1 MKWFKNLFNKVTDE
15 DGQEMYDRNTYEEAE
30 EDFSY
35 ETYEEQQREEQPKT
49 SKGNF
54 RFPLI
59 DDVVTDS
66 STHSNEVNQLIEQ
79 PAVESKPLRLNR
91 GTTPVSSKEHYSP
104 FTAPGNS
111 QHVAHGMSREHYNP
125 FKKSSTPTTKVEIK
139 DEPAVKPQL
148 NKTPVPIEPAVQPKK
163 RFVPSDV
170 PSPVFGFKKPSTLTP
185 YERKVQERLQAE
197 RKKNRGTLADQLV
210 QNRVRREERL
220 EASRMSVPTTPKPTE
235 QKSESLTIKK
245 HDEILVT
252 LPKLESKVHE
262 QPKTIQIDEVA
273 KVTTTNEAVEI
284 ISPSEQVV
292 EEVEVALLVQEKE
305 TIELATAEVQEL
317 VTEQVSEREEVQELV
332 TEQVSEREEVQELVT
347 EQEPEQIEVQ
357 ELVTEQEPEREE
369 VEELVQEQEPEREEV
384 QELVTEQEPER
395 EEVQELVTEQEPEQI
410 EVQELVTEQ
419 VLERE
424 EIEELVQEQ
433 EPEREEVE
441 ELVQEQEPEREEIE
455 ELVPAQMPIETPVR
469 ERSKTPIN
477 VVMLKSDKEKLQQ
490 AQAKE
495 IVLPSWKDSK
505 APTNRYAVPSVK
517 RTTEDSVKVEDEDS
531 PTKVL
536 EEELPLPSTIEA
548 NVIEEVQEKIEW
560 QVYDETLQLL
570 REPEFQQADVE
581 WMEEQGQ
588 LLVEVLAEFN
598 VPAEIEN
605 IVQGP
610 TVTQFEITVG
620 HGVKISKIK
629 NLSDN
634 LKLALAARDIRIEAP
649 IPGKRSIGIEIPNAK
664 ARPVRLSE
672 IVGNNSFRDSNKD
685 LEVALGLDI
694 TGQPVTFDLSEMPH
708 GLIAGATGSGKSV
721 CINSIL
727 ISLLMKA
734 SPQDVKL
741 MLIDPKIVELAVYDE
756 LPHLVSPVITD
767 VKAATAALKWAVDE
781 MERRYQLF
789 HHMKVR
795 HITRY
800 NEIVEEQRRFS
811 LKMPY
816 LVIVIDELAD
826 LMMMAPAE
834 VEESICRIAQKAR
847 ACGIHLVLATQRPS
861 VDVITGLIKSN
872 IPTRIAFS
880 VSSQIDSRTI
890 IDSQGA
896 ERLLGRGDLLYLGY
910 GKSDTVRLQGTFVTD
925 EEIEQITEY
934 IRSLGKPNYA
944 FAPEELVQKVE
955 QAEEQDELFEE
966 VCRSVA
972 EEGSVSISSLQRKY
986 RIGYNRA
993 ARLVEMMDAHGF
1005 VSEAKGTKPR
1015 EVFLT
1020 PDQVDSIFQQ

>member
-15 DGQEMYDRNTYEEAE
+15 DEQEMYNRNTYEETE

-35 ETYEEQQREEQPKT
+35 ESYEEQQREEQPKT

-59 DDVVTDS
+59 EGVVTDS
-66 STHSNEVNQLIEQ
+66 STHSNEVNQLTEQ
-79 PAVESKPLRLNR
+79 PTVEPKPLRLNR
-91 GTTPVSSKEHYSP
+91 DTAPVSSKEHYSP
-104 FTAPGNS
+104 FTAPRNS

-125 FKKSSTPTTKVEIK
+125 FKKSSIPTPKVDTKDKSVI
-139 DEPAVKPQL
+139 KPQL
-148 NKTPVPIEPAVQPKK
+148 NETSVPIEPAVQPKK

-185 YERKVQERLQAE
+185 YERKVQERLQVE

-220 EASRMSVPTTPKPTE
+220 EASRVSVPTTAKPTE

-252 LPKLESKVHE
+252 LPKLEPKVHE
-262 QPKTIQIDEVA
+262 QPKTIQINEVP
-273 KVTTTNEAVEI
+273 KVTISNEVLET

-292 EEVEVALLVQEKE
+292 EEVVAPVQEKE
-305 TIELATAEVQEL
+305 PVELAPVEVEEVVQREESVLTEMESTVQVQEPIPREEEEL
-317 VTEQVSEREEVQELV
+317 VQGQVVEEVAVPVQEQVLVHTKVEELVQHEESVLKEMESTVQVQEPMPH
-332 TEQVSEREEVQELVT
+332 EE
-347 EQEPEQIEVQ
+347 
-357 ELVTEQEPEREE
+357 
-369 VEELVQEQEPEREEV
+369 EELVQEQVVEEV
-384 QELVTEQEPER
+384 D
-395 EEVQELVTEQEPEQI
+395 
-410 EVQELVTEQ
+410 
-419 VLERE
+419 
-424 EIEELVQEQ
+424 ELVQTQ
-433 EPEREEVE
+433 TSDRLEESVPTKVHE
-441 ELVQEQEPEREEIE
+441 AVQ
-455 ELVPAQMPIETPVR
+455 MPVR

-495 IVLPSWKDSK
+495 MVLPSWKDSQE
-505 APTNRYAVPSVK
+505 PMNRYAAPPVK
-517 RTTEDSVKVEDEDS
+517 RVVEEPVKVEDEDS
-531 PTKVL
+531 PTTAL
-536 EEELPLPSTIEA
+536 EEDLPLPSTIEA
-548 NVIEEVQEKIEW
+548 VVAEEVQEKIEW
-560 QVYDETLQLL
+560 QVYDETLHLL

-664 ARPVRLSE
+664 SRPVRLSE
-672 IVGNNSFRDSNKD
+672 IVGNSSFRDSNKD

-694 TGQPVTFDLSEMPH
+694 TGQPVTFDLSDMPH

-767 VKAATAALKWAVDE
+767 VKAATAALKWAVEE

-925 EEIEQITEY
+925 EEIEQITSY

-1020 PDQVDSIFQQ
+1020 PDQVDSIFQH

>member
-15 DGQEMYDRNTYEEAE
+15 DGQKMYGRNTYEEAE
-30 EDFSY
+30 EDFSD
-35 ETYEEQQREEQPKT
+35 EVYEEQQREEQPKI

-66 STHSNEVNQLIEQ
+66 STHSNEVNQLTKQ

-139 DEPAVKPQL
+139 DEPAMKPQL

-220 EASRMSVPTTPKPTE
+220 EASRVSVPTTPKPTE
-235 QKSESLTIKK
+235 QKPTSLTIKK
-245 HDEILVT
+245 QDEILVT
-252 LPKLESKVHE
+252 LPKLEPVVHE
-262 QPKTIQIDEVA
+262 QPKTVQKDEVA
-273 KVTTTNEAVEI
+273 KVTTTNEVVEI

-292 EEVEVALLVQEKE
+292 EEAEVALLVQEKE
-305 TIELATAEVQEL
+305 TIELATAEVEEL
-317 VTEQVSEREEVQELV
+317 VQEQV
-332 TEQVSEREEVQELVT
+332 
-347 EQEPEQIEVQ
+347 
-357 ELVTEQEPEREE
+357 PEREE
-369 VEELVQEQEPEREEV
+369 VEELVS
-384 QELVTEQEPER
+384 
-395 EEVQELVTEQEPEQI
+395 
-410 EVQELVTEQ
+410 EQ
-419 VLERE
+419 VT
-424 EIEELVQEQ
+424 
-433 EPEREEVE
+433 
-441 ELVQEQEPEREEIE
+441 
-455 ELVPAQMPIETPVR
+455 AQTPIEPPVR

-495 IVLPSWKDSK
+495 IILPSWKDSK

-517 RTTEDSVKVEDEDS
+517 RTTEESVKVEDEDS
-531 PTKVL
+531 PTKAL
-536 EEELPLPSTIEA
+536 EEIPLPSTIEA
-548 NVIEEVQEKIEW
+548 VVAEEVQEKIEW

-588 LLVEVLAEFN
+588 LLVEVLSEFN

-800 NEIVEEQRRFS
+800 NEIIEEQRRFS

-925 EEIEQITEY
+925 EEIEQITAY

>member
-252 LPKLESKVHE
+252 LPKLEPKVHE

-332 TEQVSEREEVQELVT
+332 TEQES
-347 EQEPEQIEVQ
+347 
-357 ELVTEQEPEREE
+357 
-369 VEELVQEQEPEREEV
+369 
-384 QELVTEQEPER
+384 
-395 EEVQELVTEQEPEQI
+395 EQI

-424 EIEELVQEQ
+424 E
-433 EPEREEVE
+433 VE
-441 ELVQEQEPEREEIE
+441 ELVQEQELEREEIE

>member
-139 DEPAVKPQL
+139 DEPAVKSQL

-245 HDEILVT
+245 QDEILVT
-252 LPKLESKVHE
+252 LPKLEPKVHE

-273 KVTTTNEAVEI
+273 KVTTTNEGVEI

-317 VTEQVSEREEVQELV
+317 VQEQEPEQIEVQELVTEQEPEQEEVQELV
-332 TEQVSEREEVQELVT
+332 TEQVSEREEVQELV
-347 EQEPEQIEVQ
+347 Q
-357 ELVTEQEPEREE
+357 EQEPEREE
-369 VEELVQEQEPEREEV
+369 VKELVQEQVSEREEV

-395 EEVQELVTEQEPEQI
+395 EEVQ
-410 EVQELVTEQ
+410 
-419 VLERE
+419 
-424 EIEELVQEQ
+424 
-433 EPEREEVE
+433 
-441 ELVQEQEPEREEIE
+441 

>member
-235 QKSESLTIKK
+235 QKSESLPIKK
-245 HDEILVT
+245 QDEILVT
-252 LPKLESKVHE
+252 LPKLEPKVHE

-273 KVTTTNEAVEI
+273 KVTTTNEGVEI

-317 VTEQVSEREEVQELV
+317 VQEQV
-332 TEQVSEREEVQELVT
+332 
-347 EQEPEQIEVQ
+347 
-357 ELVTEQEPEREE
+357 PEREE
-369 VEELVQEQEPEREEV
+369 VEELVS
-384 QELVTEQEPER
+384 
-395 EEVQELVTEQEPEQI
+395 
-410 EVQELVTEQ
+410 EQ
-419 VLERE
+419 VT
-424 EIEELVQEQ
+424 
-433 EPEREEVE
+433 
-441 ELVQEQEPEREEIE
+441 
-455 ELVPAQMPIETPVR
+455 AQTPIEPPVR

-495 IVLPSWKDSK
+495 IILPSWKDSK

-517 RTTEDSVKVEDEDS
+517 RTTEESVKVEDEDS
-531 PTKVL
+531 PTKAL
-536 EEELPLPSTIEA
+536 EEIPLPSTIEA
-548 NVIEEVQEKIEW
+548 VVAEEVQEKIEW

-588 LLVEVLAEFN
+588 LLVEVLSEFN

-800 NEIVEEQRRFS
+800 NEIIEEQRRFS

-925 EEIEQITEY
+925 EEIEQITAY

>member
-235 QKSESLTIKK
+235 QQKAPLTIKK
-245 HDEILVT
+245 QDEILVT
-252 LPKLESKVHE
+252 LPKLEPKVHE

-273 KVTTTNEAVEI
+273 KVTTTNEGVEI

-332 TEQVSEREEVQELVT
+332 QG
-347 EQEPEQIEVQ
+347 
-357 ELVTEQEPEREE
+357 QEPEREE
-369 VEELVQEQEPEREEV
+369 VEELVQEQVLEREEV
-384 QELVTEQEPER
+384 QELVQG
-395 EEVQELVTEQEPEQI
+395 QEPEQI

-424 EIEELVQEQ
+424 E
-433 EPEREEVE
+433 VE
-441 ELVQEQEPEREEIE
+441 ELVQEQELERE

-495 IVLPSWKDSK
+495 IILPSWKDSK

-517 RTTEDSVKVEDEDS
+517 RTTEESVKVEDEDS
-531 PTKVL
+531 PTKAL
-536 EEELPLPSTIEA
+536 EEIPLPSTIEA
-548 NVIEEVQEKIEW
+548 VVAEEVQEKIEW

-588 LLVEVLAEFN
+588 LLVEVLSEFN

-800 NEIVEEQRRFS
+800 NEIIEEQRRFS

-925 EEIEQITEY
+925 EEIEQITAY

-944 FAPEELVQKVE
+944 FAPDELVQKVE

>member
-235 QKSESLTIKK
+235 QKSESLPIKK
-245 HDEILVT
+245 QDEILVT
-252 LPKLESKVHE
+252 LPKLEPKVHE

-273 KVTTTNEAVEI
+273 KVTTTNEGVEI

-317 VTEQVSEREEVQELV
+317 VTEQVLEREE
-332 TEQVSEREEVQELVT
+332 
-347 EQEPEQIEVQ
+347 IE

-369 VEELVQEQEPEREEV
+369 VEELVQEQE
-384 QELVTEQEPER
+384 L
-395 EEVQELVTEQEPEQI
+395 
-410 EVQELVTEQ
+410 
-419 VLERE
+419 
-424 EIEELVQEQ
+424 
-433 EPEREEVE
+433 
-441 ELVQEQEPEREEIE
+441 EREEIE

-634 LKLALAARDIRIEAP
+634 LKLVLAARDIRIEAP

-925 EEIEQITEY
+925 EEIEQITAY

>member
-235 QKSESLTIKK
+235 QKSESLPIKK
-245 HDEILVT
+245 QDEILVT
-252 LPKLESKVHE
+252 LPKLEPKVHE

-273 KVTTTNEAVEI
+273 KVTTTNEGVEI

-317 VTEQVSEREEVQELV
+317 VTEQVLEREE
-332 TEQVSEREEVQELVT
+332 
-347 EQEPEQIEVQ
+347 IE

-369 VEELVQEQEPEREEV
+369 VEELVQEQE
-384 QELVTEQEPER
+384 L
-395 EEVQELVTEQEPEQI
+395 
-410 EVQELVTEQ
+410 
-419 VLERE
+419 
-424 EIEELVQEQ
+424 
-433 EPEREEVE
+433 
-441 ELVQEQEPEREEIE
+441 EREEIE

-598 VPAEIEN
+598 VSAEIEN

-925 EEIEQITEY
+925 EEIEQITAY

>member
-15 DGQEMYDRNTYEEAE
+15 DEQEMYDRNTYEEAE

-235 QKSESLTIKK
+235 QQKAPLTIKK
-245 HDEILVT
+245 QDEILVT
-252 LPKLESKVHE
+252 LPKLEPKVHE

-273 KVTTTNEAVEI
+273 KVTTTNEGVGI

-305 TIELATAEVQEL
+305 TIELATAEVEELVQEQEL
-317 VTEQVSEREEVQELV
+317 
-332 TEQVSEREEVQELVT
+332 EREEVQELVT
-347 EQEPEQIEVQ
+347 EQEPEQIEV
-357 ELVTEQEPEREE
+357 
-369 VEELVQEQEPEREEV
+369 EELVQEQE
-384 QELVTEQEPER
+384 
-395 EEVQELVTEQEPEQI
+395 
-410 EVQELVTEQ
+410 
-419 VLERE
+419 LER
-424 EIEELVQEQ
+424 
-433 EPEREEVE
+433 
-441 ELVQEQEPEREEIE
+441 E

-531 PTKVL
+531 PTTAL
-536 EEELPLPSTIEA
+536 EKDLPLPSTIEA

-598 VPAEIEN
+598 VPTEIEN

-826 LMMMAPAE
+826 LMTMAPAE

>member
-15 DGQEMYDRNTYEEAE
+15 DGQKMYDRNTYEEAE
-30 EDFSY
+30 EDFSD
-35 ETYEEQQREEQPKT
+35 EVYEEQQREEQPKI

-66 STHSNEVNQLIEQ
+66 STHSNEVNQLTKQ

-139 DEPAVKPQL
+139 DEPAMKPQL

-220 EASRMSVPTTPKPTE
+220 EASRVSVPTTPKPTE
-235 QKSESLTIKK
+235 QKPTSLTIKK
-245 HDEILVT
+245 QDEILVT
-252 LPKLESKVHE
+252 LPKLEPVVHE
-262 QPKTIQIDEVA
+262 QPKTVQKDEVA
-273 KVTTTNEAVEI
+273 KVTTTNEVVEI

-292 EEVEVALLVQEKE
+292 EEAEVALLVQEKE

-317 VTEQVSEREEVQELV
+317 VQEQV
-332 TEQVSEREEVQELVT
+332 
-347 EQEPEQIEVQ
+347 
-357 ELVTEQEPEREE
+357 PEREE
-369 VEELVQEQEPEREEV
+369 VEELVQEQV
-384 QELVTEQEPER
+384 
-395 EEVQELVTEQEPEQI
+395 
-410 EVQELVTEQ
+410 
-419 VLERE
+419 
-424 EIEELVQEQ
+424 
-433 EPEREEVE
+433 PEREEVE
-441 ELVQEQEPEREEIE
+441 ELGSEQ
-455 ELVPAQMPIETPVR
+455 VTAQTPIEPPVR

-495 IVLPSWKDSK
+495 IILPSWKDSK

-517 RTTEDSVKVEDEDS
+517 RTTEESVKVEDEVS
-531 PTKVL
+531 PTKAL
-536 EEELPLPSTIEA
+536 EEIPLPSTIEA
-548 NVIEEVQEKIEW
+548 VVAEEVQEKIEW

-588 LLVEVLAEFN
+588 LLVEVLSEFN

-800 NEIVEEQRRFS
+800 NEIIEEQRRFS

-925 EEIEQITEY
+925 EEIEQITAY

>member
-139 DEPAVKPQL
+139 DEPVVKPQL

-317 VTEQVSEREEVQELV
+317 VTEQVSEREEVEELVQEQEL
-332 TEQVSEREEVQELVT
+332 EREEVEELVQEQEL
-347 EQEPEQIEVQ
+347 
-357 ELVTEQEPEREE
+357 EREE
-369 VEELVQEQEPEREEV
+369 VEELVQEQEPEREEVKELVQEQVSEREEV

-395 EEVQELVTEQEPEQI
+395 EEVQELVTEQEPE
-410 EVQELVTEQ
+410 
-419 VLERE
+419 
-424 EIEELVQEQ
+424 
-433 EPEREEVE
+433 REEV
-441 ELVQEQEPEREEIE
+441 Q

>member
-139 DEPAVKPQL
+139 DEPVVKPQL

-317 VTEQVSEREEVQELV
+317 VTEQVSEREEVEELV
-332 TEQVSEREEVQELVT
+332 Q
-347 EQEPEQIEVQ
+347 
-357 ELVTEQEPEREE
+357 EQEPEREE
-369 VEELVQEQEPEREEV
+369 VKELVQEQVSEREEV

-395 EEVQELVTEQEPEQI
+395 EEVQ
-410 EVQELVTEQ
+410 
-419 VLERE
+419 
-424 EIEELVQEQ
+424 
-433 EPEREEVE
+433 
-441 ELVQEQEPEREEIE
+441 

>member
-15 DGQEMYDRNTYEEAE
+15 DGQEMYGRNTYEEAE
-30 EDFSY
+30 EDFSD
-35 ETYEEQQREEQPKT
+35 EVYEEQQREEQPKI

-66 STHSNEVNQLIEQ
+66 STHSNEVNQLTKQ

-139 DEPAVKPQL
+139 DEPAMKPQL
-148 NKTPVPIEPAVQPKK
+148 NKTPVPIDPAVQPKK

-220 EASRMSVPTTPKPTE
+220 EASRMSVPTTPKATE
-235 QKSESLTIKK
+235 QKPTSLTIKK
-245 HDEILVT
+245 QDEILVT
-252 LPKLESKVHE
+252 LPKLEPVVHE
-262 QPKTIQIDEVA
+262 QPKTIQKDEVV
-273 KVTTTNEAVEI
+273 KVTTTNEVVEI

-292 EEVEVALLVQEKE
+292 EEAEVALLVQEKE
-305 TIELATAEVQEL
+305 TIELATAEVEEL
-317 VTEQVSEREEVQELV
+317 VQEQV
-332 TEQVSEREEVQELVT
+332 
-347 EQEPEQIEVQ
+347 
-357 ELVTEQEPEREE
+357 PEREE
-369 VEELVQEQEPEREEV
+369 VEELVS
-384 QELVTEQEPER
+384 
-395 EEVQELVTEQEPEQI
+395 
-410 EVQELVTEQ
+410 EQ
-419 VLERE
+419 VT
-424 EIEELVQEQ
+424 
-433 EPEREEVE
+433 
-441 ELVQEQEPEREEIE
+441 
-455 ELVPAQMPIETPVR
+455 AQTPIEPPVR

-495 IVLPSWKDSK
+495 IILPSWKDSK

-517 RTTEDSVKVEDEDS
+517 RTTEESVKVEDEDS
-531 PTKVL
+531 PTKAL
-536 EEELPLPSTIEA
+536 EEIPLPSTIEA
-548 NVIEEVQEKIEW
+548 VVAEEVQEKIEW

-588 LLVEVLAEFN
+588 LLVEVLSEFN

-800 NEIVEEQRRFS
+800 NEIIEEQRRFS

-925 EEIEQITEY
+925 EEIEQITAY

>member
-235 QKSESLTIKK
+235 QKSESLPIKK
-245 HDEILVT
+245 QDEILVT
-252 LPKLESKVHE
+252 LPKLEPKVHE

-273 KVTTTNEAVEI
+273 KVTTTNEGVEI

-317 VTEQVSEREEVQELV
+317 VTEQVSEREEVQEF
-332 TEQVSEREEVQELVT
+332 VQG
-347 EQEPEQIEVQ
+347 
-357 ELVTEQEPEREE
+357 QEPEREE
-369 VEELVQEQEPEREEV
+369 VEELVQG
-384 QELVTEQEPER
+384 
-395 EEVQELVTEQEPEQI
+395 QEPEQI

-424 EIEELVQEQ
+424 EIEELVTEQ

-441 ELVQEQEPEREEIE
+441 ELVQEQELEREEIE

-685 LEVALGLDI
+685 LEVALGLGI

-925 EEIEQITEY
+925 EEIEQITAY

-966 VCRSVA
+966 VCRSAA

>member
-1 MKWFKNLFNKVTDE
+1 M
-15 DGQEMYDRNTYEEAE
+15 
-30 EDFSY
+30 
-35 ETYEEQQREEQPKT
+35 
-49 SKGNF
+49 
-54 RFPLI
+54 
-59 DDVVTDS
+59 
-66 STHSNEVNQLIEQ
+66 
-79 PAVESKPLRLNR
+79 
-91 GTTPVSSKEHYSP
+91 
-104 FTAPGNS
+104 
-111 QHVAHGMSREHYNP
+111 
-125 FKKSSTPTTKVEIK
+125 
-139 DEPAVKPQL
+139 
-148 NKTPVPIEPAVQPKK
+148 
-163 RFVPSDV
+163 
-170 PSPVFGFKKPSTLTP
+170 
-185 YERKVQERLQAE
+185 
-197 RKKNRGTLADQLV
+197 
-210 QNRVRREERL
+210 
-220 EASRMSVPTTPKPTE
+220 
-235 QKSESLTIKK
+235 
-245 HDEILVT
+245 
-252 LPKLESKVHE
+252 
-262 QPKTIQIDEVA
+262 
-273 KVTTTNEAVEI
+273 
-284 ISPSEQVV
+284 
-292 EEVEVALLVQEKE
+292 
-305 TIELATAEVQEL
+305 
-317 VTEQVSEREEVQELV
+317 
-332 TEQVSEREEVQELVT
+332 
-347 EQEPEQIEVQ
+347 
-357 ELVTEQEPEREE
+357 
-369 VEELVQEQEPEREEV
+369 
-384 QELVTEQEPER
+384 
-395 EEVQELVTEQEPEQI
+395 
-410 EVQELVTEQ
+410 
-419 VLERE
+419 
-424 EIEELVQEQ
+424 
-433 EPEREEVE
+433 
-441 ELVQEQEPEREEIE
+441 
-455 ELVPAQMPIETPVR
+455 
-469 ERSKTPIN
+469 
-477 VVMLKSDKEKLQQ
+477 
-490 AQAKE
+490 
-495 IVLPSWKDSK
+495 
-505 APTNRYAVPSVK
+505 
-517 RTTEDSVKVEDEDS
+517 
-531 PTKVL
+531 
-536 EEELPLPSTIEA
+536 
-548 NVIEEVQEKIEW
+548 
-560 QVYDETLQLL
+560 
-570 REPEFQQADVE
+570 
-581 WMEEQGQ
+581 
-588 LLVEVLAEFN
+588 
-598 VPAEIEN
+598 
-605 IVQGP
+605 
-610 TVTQFEITVG
+610 
-620 HGVKISKIK
+620 
-629 NLSDN
+629 
-634 LKLALAARDIRIEAP
+634 
-649 IPGKRSIGIEIPNAK
+649 
-664 ARPVRLSE
+664 
-672 IVGNNSFRDSNKD
+672 GNNSFRDSNKD

-800 NEIVEEQRRFS
+800 NEIIEEQRRFS

-925 EEIEQITEY
+925 EEIEQITAY

>member
-252 LPKLESKVHE
+252 LPKLEPKVHE

-273 KVTTTNEAVEI
+273 KVTTTNEGVEI

-317 VTEQVSEREEVQELV
+317 VT
-332 TEQVSEREEVQELVT
+332 
-347 EQEPEQIEVQ
+347 
-357 ELVTEQEPEREE
+357 
-369 VEELVQEQEPEREEV
+369 
-384 QELVTEQEPER
+384 
-395 EEVQELVTEQEPEQI
+395 
-410 EVQELVTEQ
+410 
-419 VLERE
+419 
-424 EIEELVQEQ
+424 EQ

>member
-139 DEPAVKPQL
+139 DEPVVKPQL

-317 VTEQVSEREEVQELV
+317 VTEQVSEREEVEELV
-332 TEQVSEREEVQELVT
+332 Q
-347 EQEPEQIEVQ
+347 
-357 ELVTEQEPEREE
+357 EQEPEREE
-369 VEELVQEQEPEREEV
+369 VKELVQEQVSEREEV

-395 EEVQELVTEQEPEQI
+395 EEVQELVTEQEPE
-410 EVQELVTEQ
+410 
-419 VLERE
+419 
-424 EIEELVQEQ
+424 
-433 EPEREEVE
+433 REEV
-441 ELVQEQEPEREEIE
+441 Q

>member
-15 DGQEMYDRNTYEEAE
+15 DGQEMYNRNTYEEAE
-30 EDFSY
+30 EDFSD
-35 ETYEEQQREEQPKT
+35 EVYEEQQREEQPKT

-59 DDVVTDS
+59 EGVVTDS
-66 STHSNEVNQLIEQ
+66 PTHSNEVNQLTEQ

-139 DEPAVKPQL
+139 DDPAMKPQL

-220 EASRMSVPTTPKPTE
+220 EASRVSVPNTPKPTE
-235 QKSESLTIKK
+235 QKPTSLTIKK
-245 HDEILVT
+245 QDEILVT
-252 LPKLESKVHE
+252 LPKLEPVVHE
-262 QPKTIQIDEVA
+262 QPKTVQKDEVA
-273 KVTTTNEAVEI
+273 KVTTTNEVVEI
-284 ISPSEQVV
+284 TSPSEQVV
-292 EEVEVALLVQEKE
+292 EEAEVALLVQEKE

-317 VTEQVSEREEVQELV
+317 VQEQELEREEVQELVTEQEPEQEEVKELV
-332 TEQVSEREEVQELVT
+332 TEQVSEREEVQELV
-347 EQEPEQIEVQ
+347 
-357 ELVTEQEPEREE
+357 
-369 VEELVQEQEPEREEV
+369 QEQ
-384 QELVTEQEPER
+384 VT
-395 EEVQELVTEQEPEQI
+395 
-410 EVQELVTEQ
+410 
-419 VLERE
+419 
-424 EIEELVQEQ
+424 
-433 EPEREEVE
+433 
-441 ELVQEQEPEREEIE
+441 
-455 ELVPAQMPIETPVR
+455 AQTPIEPPVR

-925 EEIEQITEY
+925 EEIEQITAY

>member
-66 STHSNEVNQLIEQ
+66 STHSNEVNQLTKQ

-139 DEPAVKPQL
+139 DEPAMKPQL

-220 EASRMSVPTTPKPTE
+220 EASRVSVPTTPKPTE
-235 QKSESLTIKK
+235 QKPTSLTIKK
-245 HDEILVT
+245 QDEILVT
-252 LPKLESKVHE
+252 LPRLEPVVHE
-262 QPKTIQIDEVA
+262 QPKTVQKDEVA
-273 KVTTTNEAVEI
+273 KVTTTNEVVEI

-292 EEVEVALLVQEKE
+292 EEAEVALLVQEKE

-317 VTEQVSEREEVQELV
+317 VQEQV
-332 TEQVSEREEVQELVT
+332 
-347 EQEPEQIEVQ
+347 
-357 ELVTEQEPEREE
+357 PEREE
-369 VEELVQEQEPEREEV
+369 VEELVS
-384 QELVTEQEPER
+384 
-395 EEVQELVTEQEPEQI
+395 
-410 EVQELVTEQ
+410 EQ
-419 VLERE
+419 VT
-424 EIEELVQEQ
+424 
-433 EPEREEVE
+433 
-441 ELVQEQEPEREEIE
+441 
-455 ELVPAQMPIETPVR
+455 AQTPIEPPVR

-495 IVLPSWKDSK
+495 IILPSWKDSK

-517 RTTEDSVKVEDEDS
+517 RTTEESVKVEDEDS
-531 PTKVL
+531 PTKAL
-536 EEELPLPSTIEA
+536 EEIPLPSTIEA
-548 NVIEEVQEKIEW
+548 VVAEEVQEKIEW

-588 LLVEVLAEFN
+588 LLVEVLSEFN

-800 NEIVEEQRRFS
+800 NEIIEEQRRFS

-925 EEIEQITEY
+925 EEIEQITAY

>member
-235 QKSESLTIKK
+235 QKSESLPIKK
-245 HDEILVT
+245 QDEILVT
-252 LPKLESKVHE
+252 LPKLEPKVHE

-273 KVTTTNEAVEI
+273 KVTTTNEGVEI
-284 ISPSEQVV
+284 ISPSEQVM

-317 VTEQVSEREEVQELV
+317 VTEQGSEREEVQEFV
-332 TEQVSEREEVQELVT
+332 QGQEL
-347 EQEPEQIEVQ
+347 
-357 ELVTEQEPEREE
+357 
-369 VEELVQEQEPEREEV
+369 
-384 QELVTEQEPER
+384 ER

-424 EIEELVQEQ
+424 EIEELVTEQ

-441 ELVQEQEPEREEIE
+441 ELVQEQELEREEIE

-800 NEIVEEQRRFS
+800 NEIIEEQRRFS

-925 EEIEQITEY
+925 EEIEQITAY

>member
-220 EASRMSVPTTPKPTE
+220 EASRMSVPNTPKPTE
-235 QKSESLTIKK
+235 QKPTSLTIKK
-245 HDEILVT
+245 QDEILVT
-252 LPKLESKVHE
+252 LPKLEPVVHE
-262 QPKTIQIDEVA
+262 QPKTVQKDEVA
-273 KVTTTNEAVEI
+273 KVTTTNEGVEI

-332 TEQVSEREEVQELVT
+332 QGQEPEREEVEELVQEQELEREEVQELVT
-347 EQEPEQIEVQ
+347 EQEPEQIEVE
-357 ELVTEQEPEREE
+357 ELVTEQVLEREE
-369 VEELVQEQEPEREEV
+369 VEELVQEQELEREEV
-384 QELVTEQEPER
+384 
-395 EEVQELVTEQEPEQI
+395 
-410 EVQELVTEQ
+410 
-419 VLERE
+419 
-424 EIEELVQEQ
+424 
-433 EPEREEVE
+433 
-441 ELVQEQEPEREEIE
+441 E

-548 NVIEEVQEKIEW
+548 NVIEEVQEKIKW

>member
-15 DGQEMYDRNTYEEAE
+15 DGQEMYGRNTYEEAE
-30 EDFSY
+30 EDFSD
-35 ETYEEQQREEQPKT
+35 EVYEEQQREEQPKI

-66 STHSNEVNQLIEQ
+66 STHSNEVNQLTKQ

-139 DEPAVKPQL
+139 DEPAMKPQL

-220 EASRMSVPTTPKPTE
+220 EASRVSVPTTPKPTE
-235 QKSESLTIKK
+235 QKPTSLTIKK
-245 HDEILVT
+245 QDEILVT
-252 LPKLESKVHE
+252 LPKLEPVVHE
-262 QPKTIQIDEVA
+262 QPKTVQKDEVA
-273 KVTTTNEAVEI
+273 KVTTTNEVAEI

-292 EEVEVALLVQEKE
+292 EEAEVALLVQEKE
-305 TIELATAEVQEL
+305 TIELATAEVEEL
-317 VTEQVSEREEVQELV
+317 VQEQV
-332 TEQVSEREEVQELVT
+332 
-347 EQEPEQIEVQ
+347 
-357 ELVTEQEPEREE
+357 PEREE
-369 VEELVQEQEPEREEV
+369 VEELVQEQV
-384 QELVTEQEPER
+384 
-395 EEVQELVTEQEPEQI
+395 
-410 EVQELVTEQ
+410 
-419 VLERE
+419 
-424 EIEELVQEQ
+424 
-433 EPEREEVE
+433 PEREEVE
-441 ELVQEQEPEREEIE
+441 ELVSEQ
-455 ELVPAQMPIETPVR
+455 VTAQTPIEPPVR

-495 IVLPSWKDSK
+495 IILPSWKDSK

-517 RTTEDSVKVEDEDS
+517 RTTEESVKVEDEDS
-531 PTKVL
+531 PTKAL
-536 EEELPLPSTIEA
+536 EEIPLPSTIEA
-548 NVIEEVQEKIEW
+548 VVAEEVQEKIEW

-588 LLVEVLAEFN
+588 LLVEVLSEFN

-800 NEIVEEQRRFS
+800 NEIIEEQRRFS

-925 EEIEQITEY
+925 EEIEQITAY

>member
-15 DGQEMYDRNTYEEAE
+15 DGQKMYDRNTYEEAE
-30 EDFSY
+30 EDFSD
-35 ETYEEQQREEQPKT
+35 EVYEEQQREEQQKI

-66 STHSNEVNQLIEQ
+66 STHSNEVNQLTKQ

-91 GTTPVSSKEHYSP
+91 GTMPVSSKEHYSP

-139 DEPAVKPQL
+139 DEPAMKPQL

-220 EASRMSVPTTPKPTE
+220 EASRVSVPTTPKPTE
-235 QKSESLTIKK
+235 QKPTSLTIKK
-245 HDEILVT
+245 QDEILVT
-252 LPKLESKVHE
+252 LPKLEPVVHE
-262 QPKTIQIDEVA
+262 QPKTVQKDEVA
-273 KVTTTNEAVEI
+273 KVTTTNEVVEI

-292 EEVEVALLVQEKE
+292 EEAEVALLVQEKE

-317 VTEQVSEREEVQELV
+317 VQEQV
-332 TEQVSEREEVQELVT
+332 
-347 EQEPEQIEVQ
+347 
-357 ELVTEQEPEREE
+357 PEREE
-369 VEELVQEQEPEREEV
+369 VEELVS
-384 QELVTEQEPER
+384 
-395 EEVQELVTEQEPEQI
+395 
-410 EVQELVTEQ
+410 EQ
-419 VLERE
+419 VT
-424 EIEELVQEQ
+424 
-433 EPEREEVE
+433 
-441 ELVQEQEPEREEIE
+441 
-455 ELVPAQMPIETPVR
+455 AQTPIEPPVR

-495 IVLPSWKDSK
+495 IILPSWKDSK

-517 RTTEDSVKVEDEDS
+517 RTTEESVKVEDEDS
-531 PTKVL
+531 PTKAL
-536 EEELPLPSTIEA
+536 EEIPLPSTIEA
-548 NVIEEVQEKIEW
+548 VVAEEVQEKIEW

-588 LLVEVLAEFN
+588 LLVEVLSEFN

-800 NEIVEEQRRFS
+800 NEIIEEQRRFS

-925 EEIEQITEY
+925 EEIEQITAY

>member
-235 QKSESLTIKK
+235 QKSESLPIKK
-245 HDEILVT
+245 QDEILVT
-252 LPKLESKVHE
+252 LPKLEPKVHE

-273 KVTTTNEAVEI
+273 KVTTTNEGVEI

-317 VTEQVSEREEVQELV
+317 VTEQVSEREEVQEFV
-332 TEQVSEREEVQELVT
+332 QGQEL
-347 EQEPEQIEVQ
+347 
-357 ELVTEQEPEREE
+357 
-369 VEELVQEQEPEREEV
+369 
-384 QELVTEQEPER
+384 ER

-424 EIEELVQEQ
+424 EIEELVTEQ

-441 ELVQEQEPEREEIE
+441 ELVQEQELEREEIE

-925 EEIEQITEY
+925 EEIEQITAY

>member
-235 QKSESLTIKK
+235 QQKAPLTIKK
-245 HDEILVT
+245 QDEILVT
-252 LPKLESKVHE
+252 LPKLEPKVHE

-273 KVTTTNEAVEI
+273 KVTTTNEGVEI

-292 EEVEVALLVQEKE
+292 EEAEVALLVQEKE
-305 TIELATAEVQEL
+305 TIDLATAEVEEL
-317 VTEQVSEREEVQELV
+317 VS
-332 TEQVSEREEVQELVT
+332 
-347 EQEPEQIEVQ
+347 EQEPE
-357 ELVTEQEPEREE
+357 LEE
-369 VEELVQEQEPEREEV
+369 VEELVQEQEPEREE
-384 QELVTEQEPER
+384 
-395 EEVQELVTEQEPEQI
+395 
-410 EVQELVTEQ
+410 
-419 VLERE
+419 
-424 EIEELVQEQ
+424 
-433 EPEREEVE
+433 
-441 ELVQEQEPEREEIE
+441 
-455 ELVPAQMPIETPVR
+455 LVPAQMPIETLVR

-531 PTKVL
+531 PTTAL
-536 EEELPLPSTIEA
+536 EKDLPLPSTIEA
-548 NVIEEVQEKIEW
+548 VVAEEVQEKIEW

>member
-35 ETYEEQQREEQPKT
+35 ETYEEQKREEQPKT

-235 QKSESLTIKK
+235 QKSESLPIKK
-245 HDEILVT
+245 QDEILVT
-252 LPKLESKVHE
+252 LPKLEPKVHE

-273 KVTTTNEAVEI
+273 KVTTTNEGVEI

-317 VTEQVSEREEVQELV
+317 VTEQVLEREE
-332 TEQVSEREEVQELVT
+332 
-347 EQEPEQIEVQ
+347 IE

-369 VEELVQEQEPEREEV
+369 VEELVQEQE
-384 QELVTEQEPER
+384 L
-395 EEVQELVTEQEPEQI
+395 
-410 EVQELVTEQ
+410 
-419 VLERE
+419 
-424 EIEELVQEQ
+424 
-433 EPEREEVE
+433 
-441 ELVQEQEPEREEIE
+441 EREEIE

-634 LKLALAARDIRIEAP
+634 LKLVLAARDIRIEAP

-925 EEIEQITEY
+925 EEIEQITAY

>member
-235 QKSESLTIKK
+235 QQKAPLTIKK
-245 HDEILVT
+245 QDEILVT
-252 LPKLESKVHE
+252 LPKLEPKVHE

-273 KVTTTNEAVEI
+273 KVTTTNEGVEI

-317 VTEQVSEREEVQELV
+317 VTEQEPEQIEVEELVTEQEPEREEVEELVQEQELEREEVQELVTEQVSEREEVQELV

-347 EQEPEQIEVQ
+347 EQVSEREEVQ
-357 ELVTEQEPEREE
+357 ELVQGQEPEREE
-369 VEELVQEQEPEREEV
+369 VEELVQEQE
-384 QELVTEQEPER
+384 
-395 EEVQELVTEQEPEQI
+395 
-410 EVQELVTEQ
+410 
-419 VLERE
+419 LERE
-424 EIEELVQEQ
+424 EI
-433 EPEREEVE
+433 
-441 ELVQEQEPEREEIE
+441 EEIE